1 MDYTLKTEIG
11 DGEVPVTIEF
21 EYFPGTPARTSASI
35 ALCRPA
41 EGPTLEVMEVTIWPT
56 DRVLDIT
63 DMEIWPTLIDDKCLS
78 HVASIG
84 EA

>member
-21 EYFPGTPARTSASI
+21 EYFPGTPAKLTGPMEDSY
-35 ALCRPA
+35 PA
-41 EGPTLEVMEVTIWPT
+41 EAAALAIVEIYIQPF
-56 DRVLDIT
+56 DKALDIG
-63 DMEIWPTLIDDKCLS
+63 DMGLWPGLIEQACFD